1 MLGIAEQSAVPTF
14 RIGLPNEKEVFMK
27 QANQKYTILYAR
39 LSQEDDREGESNSI
53 QNQRLMLE
61 KYAADNGFENILFLS
76 DDGCSGTNFNRPA
89 WKQLMKMVENDQVAT
104 IIVKDM
110 SRLGRDYLL
119 VGQYTEMIFPSYG
132 VRFIAVNNNVDS
144 LYGGDNDFTPF
155 VNLFNDFY
163 AKDTSR
169 KIRAVKKAQAER
181 GERVATRAPYGY
193 KKDENNPKSRIVPD
207 EDAAPVV
214 QRIFSL
220 CVGGKGPTQI
230 AKQLKSEQ
238 VFTPGYYYY
247 SKTGVLLTNVDV
259 TRPYDWNSRSVADIL
274 EDEVY
279 LGHTISLKYTT
290 VSYKNKKRIKR
301 PESDQLRFENT
312 HEPLVTKE
320 TWDIVQDIRKRKRR
334 RANMAEQDMFSGLV
348 RCIDCGEKMIL
359 HRAHTM
365 AAVKNNFMCSTY
377 RKRGK
382 EKCSAHYLREV
393 HLAAIVLDDLLR
405 VTHFARQ
412 QEALFIQYINRKNN
426 AETRREIERLQRE
439 LELMRR
445 RDTELSTLFKRLYE
459 DNVLG
464 RVTNEQF
471 RMLSCDYNAEQ
482 KSLKERIPQTAERIE
497 ELQASISNV
506 TRFIDKAKRYT
517 EINELNGELLNI
529 FIEKIEVGERAER
542 YSRTAEQQII
552 IHYRDIGVVGAFAEE
567 AEKIAEQR
575 QRQTA

>member
-1 MLGIAEQSAVPTF
+1 MT
-14 RIGLPNEKEVFMK
+14 
-27 QANQKYTILYAR
+27 QANQKYTILYSR
-39 LSQEDDREGESNSI
+39 LSQEDERDGESNSI

-76 DDGCSGTNFNRPA
+76 DDGYSGTNFDRPG
-89 WKQLMKMVENDQVAT
+89 WNEVMRLVENGEVAT

-110 SRLGRDYLL
+110 SRLGRNYLM
-119 VGQYTEMIFPSYG
+119 VGHYTEMVFPSSG
-132 VRFIAVNNNVDS
+132 VRFIAIVDNVDS
-144 LYGGDNDFTPF
+144 LYGDNDFTPF
-155 VNLFNDFY
+155 KNLFNDFY
-163 AKDTSR
+163 AKDTSK

-181 GERVATRAPYGY
+181 GERIAVRAPYGY
-193 KKDENNPKSRIVPD
+193 KKDEVTPKKKIVPD
-207 EDAAPVV
+207 EDTAPIV

-230 AKQLKSEQ
+230 AKLLKKEQ

-247 SKTGVLLTNVDV
+247 SKTGTLLTNVDV
-259 TRPYDWNSRSVADIL
+259 TRPYDWCQKTVARIL

-279 LGHTISLKYTT
+279 LGHTISLKSTT
-290 VSYKNKKRIKR
+290 VSYKNKKRIYR
-301 PESDQLRFENT
+301 PEPEQCRFENT

-320 TWDIVQDIRKRKRR
+320 TWDIVQGIRKNKRR

-348 RCIDCGEKMIL
+348 HCFDCGKKMTL

-365 AAVKNNFMCSTY
+365 AAIKNNFMCSTY
-377 RKRGK
+377 RKHGK
-382 EKCSAHYLREV
+382 DECSGHYLREV

-426 AETRREIERLQRE
+426 AETRREIERLQKE

-464 RVTNEQF
+464 KVTNEQF
-471 RMLSCDYNAEQ
+471 RMLSGDYNAEQ
-482 KSLKERIPQTAERIE
+482 KGLKERIPKTAERIE
-497 ELQASISNV
+497 ELQNSISNV
-506 TRFIDKAKRYT
+506 TRFIDKANRYT
-517 EINELNGELLNI
+517 DIKELNAELLNL

-542 YSRTAEQQII
+542 YSRTAEQEIV

-567 AEKIAEQR
+567 SEIILEQQ

>member
-1 MLGIAEQSAVPTF
+1 LGLRSFRNPIF
-14 RIGLPNEKEVFMK
+14 RIGLPTKKEVFMK
-27 QANQKYTILYAR
+27 QANLKYTILYGR
-39 LSQEDDREGESNSI
+39 LSQEDERDGESNSI

-61 KYAADNGFENILFLS
+61 KYATDNGFENILFLS
-76 DDGCSGTNFNRPA
+76 DDGYSGTNFNRPA
-89 WKQLMKMVENDQVAT
+89 WKELMKLVENDEVAT

-144 LYGGDNDFTPF
+144 LYGDNDFTPF

-169 KIRAVKKAQAER
+169 KIRAVVKSKAER

-193 KKDENNPKSRIVPD
+193 KKDESDPKRKIVPD

-214 QRIFSL
+214 RRIFSL
-220 CVGGKGPTQI
+220 CAGGKGPTQI
-230 AKQLKSEQ
+230 AKQLNSEQ
-238 VFTPGYYYY
+238 IFSPGYYYY
-247 SKTGVLLTNVDV
+247 NKTGVLLTNVDV
-259 TRPYDWNSRSVADIL
+259 TKPYAWNNTTVANIL

-279 LGHTISLKYTT
+279 LGHTISLQSTT
-290 VSYKNKKRIKR
+290 ISYKNKKRIER
-301 PESDQLRFENT
+301 PKSEQLRFENT

-320 TWDIVQDIRKRKRR
+320 TWDIVQDIRKHKRR
-334 RANMAEQDMFSGLV
+334 RANMAEQNMFSGLV
-348 RCIDCGEKMIL
+348 YCADCGETMIL

-382 EKCSAHYLREV
+382 ETCSGHYIREIQ
-393 HLAAIVLDDLLR
+393 LAAIVLDDLQR

-412 QEALFIQYINRKNN
+412 QEALFIQHINRKNS

-439 LELMRR
+439 LDVMRR
-445 RDTELSTLFKRLYE
+445 RDTELSTLFKRTYE

-464 RVTNEQF
+464 RITNEQF
-471 RMLSCDYNAEQ
+471 RMLSADYNSEQ
-482 KSLKERIPQTAERIE
+482 NSLKDRIPQNVDRIE
-497 ELQASISNV
+497 KLQASISNV
-506 TRFIDKAKRYT
+506 SRFIDKAKRYT
-517 EINELNGELLNI
+517 EINELTGELLNL
-529 FIEKIEVGERAER
+529 FIERIEVGEREER
-542 YSRTAEQQII
+542 YSRTAEQTII
-552 IHYRDIGVVGAFAEE
+552 IRYRDIGVLGAFAEE
-567 AEKIAEQR
+567 AKKLAG
-575 QRQTA
+575 

>member
-1 MLGIAEQSAVPTF
+1 M
-14 RIGLPNEKEVFMK
+14 
-27 QANQKYTILYAR
+27 
-39 LSQEDDREGESNSI
+39 
-53 QNQRLMLE
+53 
-61 KYAADNGFENILFLS
+61 
-76 DDGCSGTNFNRPA
+76 
-89 WKQLMKMVENDQVAT
+89 
-104 IIVKDM
+104 
-110 SRLGRDYLL
+110 
-119 VGQYTEMIFPSYG
+119 
-132 VRFIAVNNNVDS
+132 
-144 LYGGDNDFTPF
+144 
-155 VNLFNDFY
+155 
-163 AKDTSR
+163 
-169 KIRAVKKAQAER
+169 
-181 GERVATRAPYGY
+181 
-193 KKDENNPKSRIVPD
+193 
-207 EDAAPVV
+207 
-214 QRIFSL
+214 
-220 CVGGKGPTQI
+220 

-259 TRPYDWNSRSVADIL
+259 TRPYDWNSKTIAGML

-279 LGHTISLKYTT
+279 LGHTINLKYTT
-290 VSYKNKKRIKR
+290 LSYKNKKRVDR
-301 PESDQLRFENT
+301 PKSEQLRFENT

-334 RANMAEQDMFSGLV
+334 RANMAEQNMFSGLV
-348 RCIDCGEKMIL
+348 RCIDCGETMVL

-382 EKCSAHYLREV
+382 EVCSGHYIREIQP
-393 HLAAIVLDDLLR
+393 ATIVLDDLRR

-471 RMLSCDYNAEQ
+471 RMLSGEYNEEQ
-482 KSLKERIPQTAERIE
+482 KSLKDRIPQTVERIE
-497 ELQASISNV
+497 KLQASITNV

-517 EINELNGELLNI
+517 EINELSGDLLNL
-529 FIEKIEVGERAER
+529 FIEKIEVGERGER
-542 YSRTAEQQII
+542 YSRTAEQTII
-552 IHYRDIGVVGAFAEE
+552 IHYRDIGILG
-567 AEKIAEQR
+567 
-575 QRQTA
+575 

>member
-14 RIGLPNEKEVFMK
+14 RIGLPNEKEVFTK

-61 KYAADNGFENILFLS
+61 KYAVNNGFENILFLS

-89 WKQLMKMVENDQVAT
+89 WKELMKMVENDEVAT

-144 LYGGDNDFTPF
+144 LYGDNDFTPF

-163 AKDTSR
+163 AKDASR
-169 KIRAVKKAQAER
+169 KIRAVVKSKAER

-193 KKDENNPKSRIVPD
+193 KKDENNPKSKIVPD
-207 EDAAPVV
+207 EDAAPIVR
-214 QRIFSL
+214 RIFNL

-230 AKQLKSEQ
+230 AKQLNKGQ
-238 VFTPGYYYY
+238 VFSPGYYYY

-259 TRPYDWNSRSVADIL
+259 TRPYAWNNTMVARIL

-279 LGHTISLKYTT
+279 IGHTISLQYTT
-290 VSYKNKKRIKR
+290 VSYKNKKRINR
-301 PESDQLRFENT
+301 PKSERLRLENT
-312 HEPLVTKE
+312 HEPLITKE

-334 RANMAEQDMFSGLV
+334 RANMAEQDMFLGLV

-382 EKCSAHYLREV
+382 EKCSA
-393 HLAAIVLDDLLR
+393 IIFGKS
-405 VTHFARQ
+405 TW
-412 QEALFIQYINRKNN
+412 
-426 AETRREIERLQRE
+426 RR
-439 LELMRR
+439 
-445 RDTELSTLFKRLYE
+445 
-459 DNVLG
+459 
-464 RVTNEQF
+464 
-471 RMLSCDYNAEQ
+471 SCWMIY
-482 KSLKERIPQTAERIE
+482 
-497 ELQASISNV
+497 
-506 TRFIDKAKRYT
+506 
-517 EINELNGELLNI
+517 
-529 FIEKIEVGERAER
+529 
-542 YSRTAEQQII
+542 
-552 IHYRDIGVVGAFAEE
+552 
-567 AEKIAEQR
+567 
-575 QRQTA
+575 

>member
-1 MLGIAEQSAVPTF
+1 MT
-14 RIGLPNEKEVFMK
+14 
-27 QANQKYTILYAR
+27 QANLKYTILYGR
-39 LSQEDDREGESNSI
+39 LSQEDERDGESNSI

-61 KYAADNGFENILFLS
+61 KYATDNGFENILFLS
-76 DDGCSGTNFNRPA
+76 DDGYSGTNFNRPA
-89 WKQLMKMVENDQVAT
+89 WKELMNMVENDEVAT

-132 VRFIAVNNNVDS
+132 VRFIAINNNVDS
-144 LYGGDNDFTPF
+144 LYGDNDFTPF

-169 KIRAVKKAQAER
+169 KIRAVVKSKAER
-181 GERVATRAPYGY
+181 GERVTTRAPYGY
-193 KKDENNPKSRIVPD
+193 KKDENNPKSKIVPD
-207 EDAAPVV
+207 EDAAPIV

-220 CVGGKGPTQI
+220 CVGGKGPAQI

-274 EDEVY
+274 EYVVY

-301 PESDQLRFENT
+301 PESDQLRFKNT

-334 RANMAEQDMFSGLV
+334 RANMVEQDMFSGLV

-426 AETRREIERLQRE
+426 AEIRREIERLQRE

-445 RDTELSTLFKRLYE
+445 RDTDLSTLFKRLYE

-464 RVTNEQF
+464 KVTNEQF
-471 RMLSCDYNAEQ
+471 RMLSGDYNAEQ
-482 KSLKERIPQTAERIE
+482 KSLKERIPKTAERIE
-497 ELQASISNV
+497 ELQDSISNV
-506 TRFIDKAKRYT
+506 TRFINKAKRYT
-517 EINELNGELLNI
+517 EINELSGELLNV
-529 FIEKIEVGERAER
+529 FIEKIEIGERAER
-542 YSRTAEQQII
+542 YSRTAEQEII